1 MCLMPEKE
9 NRESILT
16 TFKLSM
22 GSAYETENNQSELVI
37 GDPTFNIKVNTELS
51 RINGKMADFI
61 QSYSSS
67 FVIIVQDK
75 MI

>member
-22 GSAYETENNQSELVI
+22 GSAYETQNNQSELVI

-51 RINGKMADFI
+51 RINGKMLILFKVI
-61 QSYSSS
+61 QVVLSLL
-67 FVIIVQDK
+67 FKIK
-75 MI
+75 